1 MQQPLTEQPPS
12 PELVEQTKQLST
24 DGMSNVTVLEE
35 SQGSQMISLRGPGS
49 QGENQRHLNQGMF
62 LYCYFAA

>member
-49 QGENQRHLNQGMF
+49 QGENQGMF
-62 LYCYFAA
+62 